1 MTKQEIHKRLYD
13 YILTMRG
20 VHAEEK
26 EDETVFFLTTKPF
39 AAIYPDRIEIKAKR
53 DYNETIRFLHE
64 EITEGGRGSDWNC
77 IRYSENLPYEVISDM
92 AERGY
97 NLVLRHLPKKVQH
110 EILED
115 I

>member
-1 MTKQEIHKRLYD
+1 MTRQEIHKRLYD

-20 VHAEEK
+20 VHAEES
-26 EDETVFFLTTKPF
+26 ENETVFFLTTKPF
-39 AAIYPDRIEIKAKR
+39 AAIYPDRIEIKAKS

-64 EITEGGRGSDWNC
+64 EITEGERGSDWNC

-92 AERGY
+92 AKRGH

>member
-20 VHAEEK
+20 VHTEES
-26 EDETVFFLTTKPF
+26 ENETVFFLTTKPF
-39 AAIYPDRIEIKAKR
+39 AAIYPDRIEIKAKS

-64 EITEGGRGSDWNC
+64 EITEGERGSNWNC
-77 IRYSENLPYEVISDM
+77 IRYSENLPYEVISNM